1 MRNDCGP
8 STVGQNYVK
17 IDREFS
23 INFVLTPV
31 RQYNFAFVFARVAR
45 QRLCLGYGHGPA
57 REPLLAVLVGHGIVS
72 TVPPEVA
79 DLLES
84 EPLMAHL
91 GTCVEG
97 RPHVAPVWYRY
108 EDDVVELV
116 TTGRK
121 LENIRTNPRVSLS
134 VQADD
139 EGRTR
144 WMVTLLGT
152 ATVIEDDAETAAARR
167 RINEKYGAKP
177 DAYDENTLVRVDVGS
192 TTYETY

>member
-1 MRNDCGP
+1 M
-8 STVGQNYVK
+8 
-17 IDREFS
+17 
-23 INFVLTPV
+23 
-31 RQYNFAFVFARVAR
+31 
-45 QRLCLGYGHGPA
+45 
-57 REPLLAVLVGHGIVS
+57 AVLVGHGIVS